1 MKTIKDFKKLL
12 KLNRL
17 YEVDQL
23 SPQNL
28 EILESQ
34 NLVEIYKILIYMPKN
49 WCIKITLENRE
60 IVKEWWYNKMKFTE
74 RAFSIGAFYGILDG
88 QGYSKNIYEN
98 SANLPQIDL
107 DQFKQI
113 IKNEQ

>member
-49 WCIKITLENRE
+49 WCIKITIENRE

-74 RAFSIGAFYGILDG
+74 RNFSLGAFYGILDG
-88 QGYSKNIYEN
+88 QGYSKTIYEN

>member
-17 YEVDQL
+17 CEVDKL

-34 NLVEIYKILIYMPKN
+34 NLVEIYKSFIHRN

-60 IVKEWWYNKMKFTE
+60 IVKEWWYNKMKFRE

-88 QGYSKNIYEN
+88 QGYSKSIYED
-98 SANLPQIDL
+98 SANLPEVNL
-107 DQFKQI
+107 NQFKQI

>member
-1 MKTIKDFKKLL
+1 MKTEQYFKKFL
-12 KLNRL
+12 KINRL
-17 YEVDQL
+17 CKIDQL

-28 EILESQ
+28 EILKSQ
-34 NLVEIYKILIYMPKN
+34 NLVEIYESFIHRN

-88 QGYSKNIYEN
+88 EGYSKSIYED
-98 SANLPQIDL
+98 SANLPEVNL
-107 DQFKQI
+107 NQFKQI

>member
-17 YEVDQL
+17 CEVDKL

-28 EILESQ
+28 EILKSQ
-34 NLVEIYKILIYMPKN
+34 NLVEIYESFIYRN

-74 RAFSIGAFYGILDG
+74 RAFSTGAFYGILDG
-88 QGYSKNIYEN
+88 QGYSKTIYEN
-98 SANLPQIDL
+98 SANLPEVNL

>member
-28 EILESQ
+28 EILKSQ
-34 NLVEIYKILIYMPKN
+34 NLVEIYESFIHRN

-60 IVKEWWYNKMKFTE
+60 IVKEWWYNKMKFPQ

-88 QGYSKNIYEN
+88 RGYSKTIYEN